1 MCWMAGPVTVVCT
14 DAVLCARLSVRQYVV
29 TPDGGADGGRLL
41 DFGTL
46 GVGES
51 RDMFFYL
58 LNENPIPVELRG
70 WGSNFSRSVVEL
82 AGTDRGGVVDIVR
95 RHGRTYKD
103 KHVRSRG
110 APGSAAVRR

>member
-1 MCWMAGPVTVVCT
+1 MTP
-14 DAVLCARLSVRQYVV
+14 QIVV
-29 TPDGGADGGRLL
+29 TGDGGSDGGRLL

-51 RDMFFYL
+51 RDMYFYL

-82 AGTDRGGVVDIVR
+82 AGTDRGGVPEILR
-95 RHGRTYKD
+95 RHGGPYKD
-103 KHVRSRG
+103 KHVRRG
-110 APGSAAVRR
+110 S

>member
-1 MCWMAGPVTVVCT
+1 MVT
-14 DAVLCARLSVRQYVV
+14 A
-29 TPDGGADGGRLL
+29 DGGAEGGRLL

-82 AGTDRGGVVDIVR
+82 AGTDRGGVAEILS
-95 RHGRTYKD
+95 RHGGPYKD
-103 KHVRSRG
+103 KHVRW
-110 APGSAAVRR
+110 GSIADW

>member
-1 MCWMAGPVTVVCT
+1 MV
-14 DAVLCARLSVRQYVV
+14 SSES
-29 TPDGGADGGRLL
+29 GADGGQLL

-82 AGTDRGGVVDIVR
+82 AGTDRGGVADIVR
-95 RHGRTYKD
+95 RHGGTYRD
-103 KHVRSRG
+103 KLVSTLPRQTREMAKNTATNS
-110 APGSAAVRR
+110 

>member
-1 MCWMAGPVTVVCT
+1 M
-14 DAVLCARLSVRQYVV
+14 
-29 TPDGGADGGRLL
+29 TPDGGADGGQLL

-58 LNENPIPVELRG
+58 INENPIPVELRG

-82 AGTDRGGVVDIVR
+82 AGTDRGGVTDILR
-95 RHGRTYKD
+95 RHGGPYRD
-103 KHVRSRG
+103 KHVSTWDRM
-110 APGSAAVRR
+110 